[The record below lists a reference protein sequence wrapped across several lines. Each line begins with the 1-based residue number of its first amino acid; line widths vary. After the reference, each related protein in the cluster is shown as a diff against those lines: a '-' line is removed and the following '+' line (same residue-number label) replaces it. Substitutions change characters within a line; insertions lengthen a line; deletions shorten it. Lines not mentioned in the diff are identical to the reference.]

1 MSTSISNLQ
10 TLTVLLERA
19 ESERDQALAYLQDLR
34 RQAEAAQTQH
44 AQLGQ
49 YRSEYQQRWTEQFS
63 RGGSTISIM
72 GCYQTFGL
80 RLDQAIEQQGLV
92 ARHSDARV
100 ERAQA
105 TLRELEVRVAS
116 IRKLIERRRAEMLRS
131 AERREQ
137 KQSDEQA
144 ARAALAQH
152 NPFARLSA

>member
-1 MSTSISNLQ
+1 MSTSISNLH
-10 TLTVLLERA
+10 TLGILLERA
-19 ESERDQALAYLQDLR
+19 ESERDQALAYLQEVR
-34 RQAEAAQTQH
+34 RQAEAAQAQH
-44 AQLGQ
+44 TQLGQ
-49 YRSEYQQRWTEQFS
+49 YRNEYQQRWTQQFT
-63 RGGSTISIM
+63 RGSSIDIV

-116 IRKLIERRRAEMLRS
+116 IRKLIERRRAEMLRM

-137 KQSDEQA
+137 KQTDEQA